1 MQFRLGETS
10 LCDPQTA
17 QDEAKIT
24 LRLPQDCL
32 KIVLKRDRFFG
43 GFVVWILVVL
53 GSVLVPFWHP
63 RWGQE
68 PTKMRSF
75 FKVFFW
81 LILGRLGL
89 RFGSLLGPKMEPKTD
104 IWQPVNYH
112 FVGLGL
118 STVPKTPQ
126 DRPRAPQDHP
136 KSPKR
141 PPRRPNFNFQN
152 FSLKNINLKSSN
164 FKPLNFKH
172 FNFKFLNLYS
182 SQNFNLEKQ
191 QLEKFQHQTF

>member
-1 MQFRLGETS
+1 MQFRPGETS

-141 PPRRPNFNFQN
+141 PPRRPKMTPKDPQDDPKWRQATRKTTQN
-152 FSLKNINLKSSN
+152 D
-164 FKPLNFKH
+164 P
-172 FNFKFLNLYS
+172 
-182 SQNFNLEKQ
+182 QDD
-191 QLEKFQHQTF
+191 QTSTSKTLAWKT